1 MAMNEAKEVF
11 GKMLRW
17 TAEPKNA
24 DQAAK
29 TIYMG
34 DAVQGYY
41 VTKREGVGAN
51 DSTVYELLLS
61 TGEKVSFWG
70 SDLIDGKFA
79 EIPLNCEVRV
89 EFLGIAQP
97 KTPKG
102 RAYANF
108 RVMFDVDSKR
118 PADLKEVGP
127 VNADIESSAAAAMA
141 PAPQPQAAAP
151 SAPVATAPT
160 APAAPAPTAPAP
172 AAPTSAGEGF

>member
-17 TAEPKNA
+17 TPEPKNA
-24 DQAAK
+24 DQAEK
-29 TIYMG
+29 TIYLG
-34 DAVQGYY
+34 AAVQGYY
-41 VTKREGVGAN
+41 VNKRDNVGTN
-51 DSTVYELLLS
+51 GSTVYELLLPS
-61 TGEKVSFWG
+61 GEKVSFWG

-108 RVMFDVDSKR
+108 RVMYDVDSRK

-127 VNADIESSAAAAMA
+127 VNADVEASAAAAMA
-141 PAPQPQAAAP
+141 PAPQPQVTDATAP
-151 SAPVATAPT
+151 VATAPVATAPT
-160 APAAPAPTAPAP
+160 A
-172 AAPTSAGEGF
+172 SGEGF